1 MEIKGKTILSIRGS
15 KGKEF
20 LTISI
25 SSKGKDGKY
34 TRVNVIVGIKDKEKV
49 LETMRSKKL
58 SALLIDVQNGFLTA
72 NEFEKDGKKER
83 VICSLEKKACR
94 IMSLEGFLCTG
105 ISIESNMT
113 LL

>member
-49 LETMRSKKL
+49 LEKMKGDKL
-58 SALLIDVQNGFLTA
+58 SGLLIDVQNGFLTA

-83 VICSLEKKACR
+83 VIGAYISEYKVIEKYKDTKED
-94 IMSLEGFLCTG
+94 LTDDKLPF
-105 ISIESNMT
+105 
-113 LL
+113 

>member
-83 VICSLEKKACR
+83 VIGAYISEYKVLEKYKDTKEE
-94 IMSLEGFLCTG
+94 LTDDKLPF
-105 ISIESNMT
+105 
-113 LL
+113 

>member
-1 MEIKGKTILSIRGS
+1 MEIKGKTILSIKGS
-15 KGKEF
+15 EGKEF

-49 LETMRSKKL
+49 LEKMKSDKL

-72 NEFEKDGKKER
+72 NEFKKDGKKEK
-83 VICSLEKKACR
+83 VIGAYISEYKVIEKYKDTKED
-94 IMSLEGFLCTG
+94 LTDDKLPF
-105 ISIESNMT
+105 
-113 LL
+113 

>member
-49 LETMRSKKL
+49 LDRKSTRLNS
-58 SALLIDVQNGFLTA
+58 SH
-72 NEFEKDGKKER
+72 
-83 VICSLEKKACR
+83 
-94 IMSLEGFLCTG
+94 
-105 ISIESNMT
+105 
-113 LL
+113 

>member
-49 LETMRSKKL
+49 LEKMKGDKL

-72 NEFEKDGKKER
+72 NEFVKDGKKER
-83 VICSLEKKACR
+83 VIGAYISEYKVIEKYKDTKED
-94 IMSLEGFLCTG
+94 LTDDKLPF
-105 ISIESNMT
+105 
-113 LL
+113 

>member
-34 TRVNVIVGIKDKEKV
+34 TRVNVIVGIKDKEKIIKY
-49 LETMRSKKL
+49 MRKNSL
-58 SALLIDVQNGFLTA
+58 SALLINVENGFLTA

-83 VICSLEKKACR
+83 VIGAYISEYKVLEKYKAN
-94 IMSLEGFLCTG
+94 
-105 ISIESNMT
+105 IEDPT
-113 LL
+113 DDKLPF

>member
-49 LETMRSKKL
+49 LEKMKGDKL

-83 VICSLEKKACR
+83 VIGAYISEYKVIEKYKDTKED
-94 IMSLEGFLCTG
+94 LTDDKLPF
-105 ISIESNMT
+105 
-113 LL
+113 

>member
-83 VICSLEKKACR
+83 VIGAYISEYELLEQYEDSKGNEDK
-94 IMSLEGFLCTG
+94 LPF
-105 ISIESNMT
+105 
-113 LL
+113 

>member
-49 LETMRSKKL
+49 LEKMKGDKL
-58 SALLIDVQNGFLTA
+58 SGLLIDVQSGFLTA
-72 NEFEKDGKKER
+72 NEFVKDGKKER
-83 VICSLEKKACR
+83 VIGAYISEYKVIEKYKDTKED
-94 IMSLEGFLCTG
+94 LTDDKLPF
-105 ISIESNMT
+105 
-113 LL
+113 